1 MNKATNEQAAEGER
15 DELAALRQRVQQ
27 LEADNASMR
36 EIVLRV
42 AEARMAR
49 DPVTNIESCLHCSL
63 KRAVLNRAWAAAE
76 KQDELASQTEREEYF
91 IGWTHGYVNRAE
103 GIEESQREQTQT

>member
-1 MNKATNEQAAEGER
+1 MDKATNEQAAAGER

-27 LEADNASMR
+27 LEADNAAMR

-63 KRAVLNRAWAAAE
+63 KRGGEYGYQGKHAETCIVSRA
-76 KQDELASQTEREEYF
+76 
-91 IGWTHGYVNRAE
+91 RAL
-103 GIEESQREQTQT
+103 GF